1 LGERLHHFPSTL
13 SGGEQ
18 QRVSLARAFVQQP
31 SVLFADEPTGSLDE
45 VTGGK
50 IIDLMFEFQRIQ
62 QTTLVLVTHDP
73 KLASRC
79 ERQLVMQGGRLVSS
93 TAGHAESEGR

>member
-1 LGERLHHFPSTL
+1 
-13 SGGEQ
+13 
-18 QRVSLARAFVQQP
+18 VQQP

-93 TAGHAESEGR
+93 TPGHAESEGR